1 MQKNSDENEVC
12 VLIAYASHEVRMI
25 VSGLSFLFRLS
36 FNRVRSRATIH
47 YAQFGLF
54 VFFCLGSMQAQQ
66 IEKGLLRVGGFRCAS
81 LKPQGNDASLDL
93 YRTGFWNY
101 TGFRMEVW
109 RRLGIP
115 FWYRRGTGVVRIAG
129 EGWHPDLG
137 DDISSAQAGGKAIEE
152 TAVPEEKNVIDLHDA
167 AERHAENAIDGDK
180 STYWQP
186 PNDQRRG
193 KLTVI
198 FSSPARVS
206 LIRFLSDS
214 GPRYTPQDYSIGLI
228 LPDGSAKEIASIAGE
243 HTAGGTWRV
252 FPISGL
258 EAKGMYIDLRS
269 SSDGRASPVLTEFEA
284 KGEFLMEPK
293 LTTYPSQVVIPMN
306 GQNGTELHFIGNV
319 GSGFP
324 AIPGVETPVGDY
336 VVHYANKQTE
346 NIPLVGG
353 KNVANIE
360 YGHFV
365 PEAQFAFGLR
375 PHDPPGGTAYHLN
388 EQLPVEAHDQLMIF
402 SHRLDHSDWPI
413 ESIEFRCTRP
423 KTSLVLAAITLDQ
436 DGERINPL
444 VYNGKMVRPYP
455 QDAPT
460 VAPSPLESLK
470 DHAREISLDGIWKY
484 QADPGNEGI
493 GKQFFNPAYDVSS
506 WKTMP
511 VPSQWFVQGLD
522 YHGVVWFRREIQVPS
537 SFPGSV
543 AELNFNAVAYEAG
556 VWVNGIYVGRH
567 IGAYTSFNL
576 DVTHALR
583 KGASNLVVVRV
594 DCPLDPGFENYK
606 TLVEG
611 NTMDDISMPYGRE
624 GSVGGIYRSV
634 TLRARGDSGIDD
646 LWATTELSNDL
657 NHADVTVKLNLRN
670 TMAAGKAEVRAI
682 LTEPEHPEGSPRAFT
697 SARQVKINSGLVP
710 VELPFSI
717 DHPVLWYPW
726 EQGTP
731 YLHILKVEVVIN
743 GEVSDTRYLR
753 VGLRQVEFNEQ
764 DHYVLVNHHRIFLK
778 GILNDDIHWR
788 SLMDRRGYAQRV
800 KMQKD
805 ADINIIRMIA
815 HQSGDEM
822 YDLCDE
828 MGMMIWQEMPLQW
841 EYSRSNQIREEILGI
856 VHDTLIQTRSHA
868 SIVGWSAWNEG
879 GQPDFSDRITALIR
893 ALDGTRP
900 LTRASGHGEFDVHIY
915 PNMTDSLERRTSLWT
930 GLKLN
935 FVSETGSY
943 GLSSEKAI
951 RDMAGDDYFHF
962 DSVDPI
968 WDNFDSYRWSD
979 DPVFPDAPKP
989 AAWPTEKIQR
999 YVLAKIKPSERFYAQ
1014 YHKFQYENARA
1025 QRFDPTTALIHCRF
1039 DDAFPLAYSGAPV
1052 NFNGSPKPA
1061 YFAIQNANRAV
1072 LPILFFDFE
1081 GAKDVRVVNDYWFR
1095 EWKGAKLSYR
1105 LRTRDGKVVAQVTR
1119 TFDLPADSTVPVI
1132 DRKDT
1137 GDVWHVPGGFFADL
1151 AVYDAEGKMLSEN
1164 HYDFTDQEVQTFLTS
1179 VYPLA
1184 PEKPANSVVLT
1195 ADAATEIKNLE
1206 KEASEGGT
1214 YSRELLKSNSGVG
1227 NAQFEFT
1234 ATAPEDSNYYIR
1246 VSANSGK
1253 AAHQLRLM
1261 IDGSE
1266 APFEKYDFLNPNEH
1280 LTRDVY
1286 STPDI
1291 SWYPGW
1297 KVRLTKGQHHLVFS
1311 APAEGIKTDLL
1322 FDAIAIQ
1329 SYKDLPNPFYI
1340 PGMRDLKAEAQVEQ

>member
-1 MQKNSDENEVC
+1 MIIHKYSQSLLSNFEKQAIRCFVQLGLL
-12 VLIAYASHEVRMI
+12 LIFCP
-25 VSGLSFLFRLS
+25 SF
-36 FNRVRSRATIH
+36 T
-47 YAQFGLF
+47 
-54 VFFCLGSMQAQQ
+54 QAQQ
-66 IEKGLLRVGGFRCAS
+66 VENGLLRVGSFRCAS
-81 LKPQGNDASLDL
+81 LKAQTNDSSLDL

-115 FWYRRGTGVVRIAG
+115 FWYRRGTGVVRVAG
-129 EGWHPDLG
+129 EGWRPELG
-137 DDISSAQAGGKAIEE
+137 DDISSAQAGGKAVEE
-152 TAVPEEKNVIDLHDA
+152 RSGETSREKNVIDLHDA
-167 AERHAENAIDGDK
+167 AERRAVNAIDGDK

-186 PNDQRRG
+186 PDEQHHG
-193 KLTVI
+193 KLTVT
-198 FSSPARVS
+198 FAAAARVN

-214 GPRYTPQDYSIGLI
+214 GPRYTPRDYSIGLI
-228 LPDGSAKEIASIAGE
+228 LRDGSSKEIASIAGE
-243 HTAGGTWRV
+243 YTAGGSWRE
-252 FPISGL
+252 FPVSGL
-258 EAKGMYIDLRS
+258 EARGMYIDLRS
-269 SSDGRASPVLTEFEA
+269 ASDGRVSPILTELEA
-284 KGEFLMEPK
+284 KGEFLETPK
-293 LTTYPSQVVIPMN
+293 LPTYPSEVAIPMN
-306 GQNGTELHFIGNV
+306 GSNGTEVHFIGNV

-324 AIPGVETPVGDY
+324 SNPDVETPVGNYIIRYTNGQD
-336 VVHYANKQTE
+336 E
-346 NIPLVGG
+346 DIPLIAG
-353 KNVANIE
+353 KNVADVE

-365 PEAQFAFGLR
+365 PEAQFAFGLK
-375 PHDPPGGTAYHLN
+375 PHDATSGMAYHLN
-388 EQLPVEAHDQLMIF
+388 EQLPVEAHSQLMIF
-402 SHRLDHSDWPI
+402 SYRLRHPDWPI
-413 ESIEFRCTRP
+413 ESIELRCTRP

-436 DGERINPL
+436 KGERINPL
-444 VYNGKMVRPYP
+444 VYNGNMVRPYP
-455 QDAPT
+455 QDAPS
-460 VAPSPLESLK
+460 VPPSPLEALK
-470 DHAREISLDGIWKY
+470 DHSREISLDGTWNY
-484 QADPGNEGI
+484 QTDPGNEGI
-493 GKQFFNPAYDVSS
+493 RHQFFSPVYDSSS
-506 WKTMP
+506 WKSMP

-522 YHGVVWFRREIQVPS
+522 YNGVVWFRREIQVPS

-543 AELNFNAVAYEAG
+543 AELYFNAVAYEAR

-567 IGAYTSFNL
+567 IGPYTAFHL
-576 DVTHALR
+576 DVTPALH
-583 KGASNLVVVRV
+583 KGANNLIVVRV

-646 LWATTELSNDL
+646 VWATTELSNDL
-657 NHADVTVKLNLRN
+657 KHADVTVKLNLNN
-670 TMAAGKAEVRAI
+670 TTAAGKAEVRAT
-682 LTEPEHPEGSPRAFT
+682 LTEPEHPEGRTFT
-697 SARQVKINSGLVP
+697 STKRVKITSGLVP
-710 VELPFSI
+710 VDLPFSI
-717 DHPVLWYPW
+717 DNPVLWYPW

-731 YLHILKVEVVIN
+731 YLHILKVEVLIN
-743 GEVSDTRYLR
+743 GEVSDTKFLR

-778 GILNDDIHWR
+778 GVLNDDIHWR

-800 KMQKD
+800 KMQKN
-805 ADINIIRMIA
+805 ANINIIRMIA

-879 GQPDFSDRITALIR
+879 GQPDFSDRITAQIR

-915 PNMTDSLERRTSLWT
+915 PNMTDSLQRRTSLWT

-943 GLSSEKAI
+943 GLSSEEAI
-951 RDMAGDDYFHF
+951 RAMAGDDYFHF

-989 AAWPTEKIQR
+989 AAWPTEKIRQ

-1039 DDAFPLAYSGAPV
+1039 DDAYPLAYSGAPV

-1081 GAKDVRVVNDYWFR
+1081 GAKDVRVVNDYWFHQ
-1095 EWKGAKLSYR
+1095 WKGAKLTYR
-1105 LRTRDGKVVAQVTR
+1105 LRTRDGKVVADLTR
-1119 TFDLPADSTVPVI
+1119 TFDLPADSTVRVI
-1132 DRKDT
+1132 DAKET

-1151 AVYDAEGKMLSEN
+1151 AVYDAEGMLLSEN
-1164 HYDFTDQEVQTFLTS
+1164 HYDFTAQEVQTFLTS

-1184 PEKPANSVVLT
+1184 PVKPANSVVLT
-1195 ADAATEIKNLE
+1195 ADEAIGIKNLE
-1206 KEASEGGT
+1206 KQSSEGGT
-1214 YSRELLKSNSGVG
+1214 YSRELLKASPGGGKS
-1227 NAQFEFT
+1227 QFEFT
-1234 ATAPEDSNYYIR
+1234 ATVAGDSDYYVR

-1253 AAHQLRLM
+1253 AAHQLRLI
-1261 IDGSE
+1261 IDGKE
-1266 APFEKYDFLNPNEH
+1266 APLEKYDILNPNEH

-1286 STPDI
+1286 STPEI

-1297 KVRLTKGQHHLVFS
+1297 KVHLKKGQHHLVFS
-1311 APAEGIKTDLL
+1311 APAEGIATDLL
-1322 FDAIAIQ
+1322 FDAIALQ
-1329 SYKDLPNPFYI
+1329 SYKELPDPFVI
-1340 PGMRDLKAEAQVEQ
+1340 PGMRDLKAEAEVEQ

>member
-1 MQKNSDENEVC
+1 
-12 VLIAYASHEVRMI
+12 MI
-25 VSGLSFLFRLS
+25 SSGLSKP
-36 FNRVRSRATIH
+36 RSTFS
-47 YAQFGLF
+47 YFAQFGLF
-54 VFFCLGSMQAQQ
+54 AVLCLSFAQAQQ
-66 IEKGLLRVGGFRCAS
+66 VENGLLRVGGFRCAS
-81 LKPQGNDASLDL
+81 LKAQGNDRSLDL

-115 FWYRRGTGVVRIAG
+115 FWYRRGTGVVRVAG
-129 EGWHPDLG
+129 EGWHPQLG
-137 DDISSAQAGGKAIEE
+137 DDISSAGAGGKAVEE
-152 TAVPEEKNVIDLHDA
+152 TSRRAAKENVIDFHDA
-167 AERHAENAIDGDK
+167 AELQPGSAIDGDK

-186 PNDQRRG
+186 ADEQHQGR
-193 KLTVI
+193 LTI
-198 FSSPARVS
+198 TFSAPARVN

-214 GPRYTPQDYSIGLI
+214 GPRYTPRDYSIGVM
-228 LPDGSAKEIASIAGE
+228 LPDGSSKEIVSVVDE
-243 HTAGGTWRV
+243 STAGGTWRE
-252 FPISGL
+252 FPVSGI
-258 EAKGMYIDLRS
+258 EAKGMYIDIRS
-269 SSDGRASPVLTEFEA
+269 ARDGKVPPIVTEFEA
-284 KGEFLMEPK
+284 KGRFLKEPN
-293 LTTYPSQVVIPMN
+293 LPTYPSQVVIPMN
-306 GQNGTELHFIGNV
+306 GHAGKELHFIGNV
-319 GSGFP
+319 GSGFLTTP
-324 AIPGVETPVGDY
+324 EVETPVGDY
-336 VVHYANKQTE
+336 IIRYANGQDE
-346 NIPLVGG
+346 DVPLIAG
-353 KNVANIE
+353 KNVADID

-365 PEAQFAFGLR
+365 PEAQFAYGLK
-375 PHDPPGGTAYHLN
+375 PHDPPRGTAYHLN
-388 EQLPVEAHDQLMIF
+388 EQLPVEAHSQLMIF
-402 SHRLDHSDWPI
+402 SHQLGHPDWPI

-423 KTSLVLAAITLDQ
+423 KTSLVLAAVTLDQ
-436 DGERINPL
+436 NGERINPL
-444 VYNGKMVRPYP
+444 VYNGKMVLPYP
-455 QDAPT
+455 QDTPAVP
-460 VAPSPLESLK
+460 PSPLESLQ
-470 DHAREISLDGIWKY
+470 DRSREISLDGTWRY
-484 QADPGNEGI
+484 QTDPGNQGI
-493 GKQFFNPAYDVSS
+493 GKQFFSPAYDTSS

-522 YHGVVWFRREIQVPS
+522 YQGVVWFRREIQVPS

-543 AELNFNAVAYEAG
+543 AELYFNAVAYEAR
-556 VWVNGIYVGRH
+556 VWVNGLYVGRH
-567 IGAYTSFNL
+567 IGPYTSFHL
-576 DVTHALR
+576 DVTRALR
-583 KGASNLVVVRV
+583 KGDNNLIVVRV

-634 TLRARGDSGIDD
+634 MLRARGDSGIDD
-646 LWATTELSNDL
+646 LWTTTELSNDL
-657 NHADVTVKLNLRN
+657 KHAAITVKLNLN
-670 TMAAGKAEVRAI
+670 SATAAGKAEVRAI
-682 LTEPEHPEGSPRAFT
+682 LTEPEHPEGPARTFT
-697 SARQVKINSGLVP
+697 SSKQMKITSGLVA
-710 VELPFSI
+710 VELPFDI
-717 DHPVLWYPW
+717 DNPVLWYPW

-731 YLHILKVEVVIN
+731 YLHLLKVEVIVN
-743 GEVSDTRYLR
+743 GQVSDTKFLR
-753 VGLRQVEFNEQ
+753 VGLRQVEFNER
-764 DHYVLVNHHRIFLK
+764 DHYLLVNHHRIFLK

-805 ADINIIRMIA
+805 ANINIIRMIA

-841 EYSRSNQIREEILGI
+841 EYSRSNQIREEILGV

-915 PNMTDSLERRTSLWT
+915 PNMTDSLQRRTSLWT

-943 GLSSEKAI
+943 GLSSEQAI
-951 RDMAGDDYFHF
+951 RDMAGDNYFHF

-968 WDNFDSYRWSD
+968 WDNFNSYRWSD

-989 AAWPTEKIQR
+989 AAWPIDKIRQ

-1039 DDAFPLAYSGAPV
+1039 DDAYPLAYSGAPV

-1081 GAKDVRVVNDYWFR
+1081 GAKDVRVVNDYWFH
-1095 EWKGAKLSYR
+1095 EWKGAKLTYR
-1105 LRTRDGKVVAQVTR
+1105 LRTRDGKVVVDLTK
-1119 TFDLPADSTVPVI
+1119 TFDLPADSTVRVI
-1132 DRKDT
+1132 DGKAT

-1164 HYDFTDQEVQTFLTS
+1164 HYDFTAQEVQTFLTS

-1184 PEKPANSVVLT
+1184 PVKPANSVVLT
-1195 ADAATEIKNLE
+1195 ADEATEINNLE
-1206 KEASEGGT
+1206 TQPSEGGT
-1214 YSRELLKSNSGVG
+1214 YSRELLKASPGAG
-1227 NAQFEFT
+1227 KPQFEFT
-1234 ATAPEDSNYYIR
+1234 ATVSEDSNYYVR

-1253 AAHQLRLM
+1253 AAHQLQL
-1261 IDGSE
+1261 IVDGRE
-1266 APFEKYDFLNPNEH
+1266 APLEKYDTLNPNEH

-1297 KVRLTKGQHHLVFS
+1297 NIRLTKGQHHLVFS
-1311 APAEGIKTDLL
+1311 APAGSIATDLL
-1322 FDAIAIQ
+1322 FDAIALQ
-1329 SYKDLPNPFYI
+1329 SYQELPDPFFI
-1340 PGMRDLKAEAQVEQ
+1340 PGMRDVKAEAEVEQ

>member
-1 MQKNSDENEVC
+1 
-12 VLIAYASHEVRMI
+12 MI